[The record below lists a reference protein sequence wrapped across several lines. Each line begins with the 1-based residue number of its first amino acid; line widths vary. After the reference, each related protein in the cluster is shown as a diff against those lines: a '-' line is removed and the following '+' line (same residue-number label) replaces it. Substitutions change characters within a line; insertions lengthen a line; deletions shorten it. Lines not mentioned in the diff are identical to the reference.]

1 TQPAPIVYRRCFY
14 TDQPILY
21 MLVVRSDDINMEGRQ
36 QLLQV
41 LDRLEDEA
49 EREQEALR
57 LRIDAER
64 SEVKATMTF
73 SRASAIKSV
82 EQQMELSKA
91 REAEGVWLRAQQESA
106 ASAAKA
112 PSPSG
117 LSLTLP
123 EPEPTRAHLVGDGG
137 RLLCE
142 ENRRL
147 AQENERL
154 VEEASLLRS
163 EAEEAKRLAEELSAL
178 HAKEE
183 EGSTAVEA
191 CSLRG
196 DMSVAGA
203 SGGGECNS
211 GPRVGAAR
219 AVAGGVPASPAEGQ
233 RPTTE
238 VSGVMLP
245 SGVRDSGSNGVVG
258 AAAVWAVQEPPTSA
272 NCGLAAASFG
282 RLGLMSIE
290 PGPSP
295 AWPRRS
301 SATGGSALSDNIV
314 SVSNSSSNNSRGERD
329 SRSEGGERQ
338 WEEEEDDEEEQE
350 SRRKGE
356 LQRAIEEEAERV
368 YLELRA
374 NPPPAIRALLAAR
387 GEMDK
392 LAAEARSTLEGLKQP
407 PRPPAA
413 EQVKPTVR
421 LPETQRSRSATPPLV
436 DAAVNAR

>member
-1 TQPAPIVYRRCFY
+1 
-14 TDQPILY
+14 
-21 MLVVRSDDINMEGRQ
+21 MLVVRSDDINMEDRQ

-41 LDRLEDEA
+41 LGRLEDEA

-91 REAEGVWLRAQQESA
+91 REAEGAWLRAQQESA
-106 ASAAKA
+106 ASVAKA

-123 EPEPTRAHLVGDGG
+123 EPEPTREDFVGDGG
-137 RLLCE
+137 RLLRE

-163 EAEEAKRLAEELSAL
+163 DAEEARRLAGELSAL
-178 HAKEE
+178 RAKEDV
-183 EGSTAVEA
+183 GSAAAET
-191 CSLRG
+191 CFLRG
-196 DMSVAGA
+196 GMSVAGA
-203 SGGGECNS
+203 SGGGECTS
-211 GPRVGAAR
+211 EPCVGAAR
-219 AVAGGVPASPAEGQ
+219 AVAGGVPTSPAEGE
-233 RPTTE
+233 RPAAE

-245 SGVRDSGSNGVVG
+245 REVRDSGSNGVVG
-258 AAAVWAVQEPPTSA
+258 AAAVGAVQEPPASA
-272 NCGLAAASFG
+272 NYGLAAASAG

-338 WEEEEDDEEEQE
+338 WEEEEEEEEDDEEEKE

-374 NPPPAIRALLAAR
+374 NPPPAIRALLEAR

-392 LAAEARSTLEGLKQP
+392 LVAEARSTLEGLKPP
-407 PRPPAA
+407 PRPPPPPPA

>member
-1 TQPAPIVYRRCFY
+1 
-14 TDQPILY
+14 
-21 MLVVRSDDINMEGRQ
+21 
-36 QLLQV
+36 
-41 LDRLEDEA
+41 
-49 EREQEALR
+49 
-57 LRIDAER
+57 
-64 SEVKATMTF
+64 
-73 SRASAIKSV
+73 
-82 EQQMELSKA
+82 MELSKA
-91 REAEGVWLRAQQESA
+91 REAEGAWLRAQQESA

-123 EPEPTRAHLVGDGG
+123 EPEPTREDLVGDGG
-137 RLLCE
+137 RLLRE

-163 EAEEAKRLAEELSAL
+163 EAEEARRLAEELSAL
-178 HAKEE
+178 RAKEE
-183 EGSTAVEA
+183 EGSTAAGA
-191 CSLRG
+191 CSLPG

-219 AVAGGVPASPAEGQ
+219 AVGGGVPASPAEGQ

-245 SGVRDSGSNGVVG
+245 SEVRDSGSNGVVG
-258 AAAVWAVQEPPTSA
+258 AAAVGAVQEPPASA
-272 NCGLAAASFG
+272 SCGLAAASAG

-338 WEEEEDDEEEQE
+338 WEEEEEDDEEEKE

-392 LAAEARSTLEGLKQP
+392 LVAEARSTLEDLKP
-407 PRPPAA
+407 PPLPAAA

-421 LPETQRSRSATPPLV
+421 LPETQRSRSSTPPLV

>member
-1 TQPAPIVYRRCFY
+1 
-14 TDQPILY
+14 
-21 MLVVRSDDINMEGRQ
+21 MLVVKSDDINMEGRQ

-91 REAEGVWLRAQQESA
+91 REAEGAWLRAQQESA
-106 ASAAKA
+106 ASVAKA

-123 EPEPTRAHLVGDGG
+123 EPEPTREDLVGDGG
-137 RLLCE
+137 RLLRE

-163 EAEEAKRLAEELSAL
+163 EAEEARRLAGEPSAL
-178 HAKEE
+178 HAKEDV
-183 EGSTAVEA
+183 GSTAAEA
-191 CSLRG
+191 YSLRG

-203 SGGGECNS
+203 SSGGECNS

-238 VSGVMLP
+238 FSGVMLP
-245 SGVRDSGSNGVVG
+245 SEVRDLGSNGVVG
-258 AAAVWAVQEPPTSA
+258 AAAVGAVQEPPASA
-272 NCGLAAASFG
+272 NCGLAAASAG

-301 SATGGSALSDNIV
+301 SATGDSALSDNIV

-338 WEEEEDDEEEQE
+338 WEEEEEEEEEEEDDEEEKE
-350 SRRKGE
+350 SKRKGE

-374 NPPPAIRALLAAR
+374 NPPPAIRALLEAR

-392 LAAEARSTLEGLKQP
+392 LVAEARSTLEGLKPP

>member
-1 TQPAPIVYRRCFY
+1 
-14 TDQPILY
+14 
-21 MLVVRSDDINMEGRQ
+21 MNMEGRQ

-49 EREQEALR
+49 GREQEALR
-57 LRIDAER
+57 LRIDTER

-91 REAEGVWLRAQQESA
+91 REAEGAWLRAQQESA

-123 EPEPTRAHLVGDGG
+123 EPEPTRADLVGDGG

-163 EAEEAKRLAEELSAL
+163 EAEEATRLAEELSAL
-178 HAKEE
+178 RAKEE
-183 EGSTAVEA
+183 EGSTAAEA

-196 DMSVAGA
+196 DISVAAA
-203 SGGGECNS
+203 SGGGECDS

-219 AVAGGVPASPAEGQ
+219 AAAGGAPSSLAEGQ

-245 SGVRDSGSNGVVG
+245 SGVLDSGSNGVVG
-258 AAAVWAVQEPPTSA
+258 AAAVWAVQEPPASA

-338 WEEEEDDEEEQE
+338 WEEEEEDDEEEQE

-407 PRPPAA
+407 LRPPAA

-421 LPETQRSRSATPPLV
+421 LPGTQRSRSATPPLV
-436 DAAVNAR
+436 DAAVNTR

>member
-1 TQPAPIVYRRCFY
+1 
-14 TDQPILY
+14 
-21 MLVVRSDDINMEGRQ
+21 
-36 QLLQV
+36 
-41 LDRLEDEA
+41 
-49 EREQEALR
+49 
-57 LRIDAER
+57 
-64 SEVKATMTF
+64 
-73 SRASAIKSV
+73 
-82 EQQMELSKA
+82 MELSKA
-91 REAEGVWLRAQQESA
+91 REAEGAWLRAQQESA

-123 EPEPTRAHLVGDGG
+123 EPEPTREALVGDGG
-137 RLLCE
+137 RLLRE

-147 AQENERL
+147 AEENGRL

-163 EAEEAKRLAEELSAL
+163 EAEEAKRRAEELSAL
-178 HAKEE
+178 RAQEE
-183 EGSTAVEA
+183 EGRTAVEA

-196 DMSVAGA
+196 DMSIARA
-203 SGGGECNS
+203 SGGGGDCSS
-211 GPRVGAAR
+211 GPCVGATS
-219 AVAGGVPASPAEGQ
+219 AVAGGVP
-233 RPTTE
+233 

-245 SGVRDSGSNGVVG
+245 SKVPDSGLNGVVVV
-258 AAAVWAVQEPPTSA
+258 AAAEAGQGYPALA
-272 NCGLAAASFG
+272 NVGLAAAAVAADGTAGAG

-301 SATGGSALSDNIV
+301 SAGGDSALSDNIV
-314 SVSNSSSNNSRGERD
+314 SISNSSSNNSRGGERD

-338 WEEEEDDEEEQE
+338 WEEEEDDEEEKD
-350 SRRKGE
+350 SRRKAE

-387 GEMDK
+387 GEMDE
-392 LAAEARSTLEGLKQP
+392 LVAEARSTLAGLKPSP
-407 PRPPAA
+407 PAAAAA

-421 LPETQRSRSATPPLV
+421 LPEPQQSRSATPPLV